1 MKFRHGSSLEGSVKV
16 LKHDHQRE
24 TFFSPLDYVVI
35 IHSYSLLIIT
45 KRKLQA
51 LRLYY
56 IYFVEKKIS
65 LHIYSEV
72 LVLCSGSCSPRL
84 SPLPSLSPPLSRVCA
99 HTYLK

>member
-24 TFFSPLDYVVI
+24 TFFSPLDYVVV

-56 IYFVEKKIS
+56 IYFVEKKLRYTFIVKYWYCVVDLAVHDS
-65 LHIYSEV
+65 L
-72 LVLCSGSCSPRL
+72 LFPL
-84 SPLPSLSPPLSRVCA
+84 SPHLSLMCVRT
-99 HTYLK
+99 HT